1 MRKDNRD
8 RFVEELLDAAL
19 ANYRGEE
26 PRAGL
31 EERTLANLREQ
42 SRAANSL
49 WRKRA
54 SVMAAAFILLMFS
67 AMGYLTSHPVV
78 SDSASVAVSSGDE
91 TRGGVESNPATLQAK
106 AEVIEGPARVA
117 KRMKATGAAKWGIS
131 PRHRDLA
138 LDLSARRASER
149 TENDLRVE
157 EVRIAEVK
165 LDHIVISNNERQE

>member
-1 MRKDNRD
+1 MRKDNQD

-49 WRKRA
+49 WRKRT
-54 SVMAAAFILLMFS
+54 SVMVAAFILLIFS
-67 AMGYLTSHPVV
+67 ALGYLTSHPVV
-78 SDSASVAVSSGDE
+78 SDSASVAVSSGKE
-91 TRGGVESNPATLQAK
+91 TRGGVALNPTALLAK
-106 AEVIEGPARVA
+106 AEVIKGSIHVA
-117 KRMKATGAAKWGIS
+117 KGVKAAGAAKWER
-131 PRHRDLA
+131 RHQDLA

-165 LDHIVISNNERQE
+165 LDDIVISNNERHE

>member
-1 MRKDNRD
+1 MRKDNQD

-54 SVMAAAFILLMFS
+54 SVMVAAFILLMFS
-67 AMGYLTSHPVV
+67 AMGYLTSTSVV
-78 SDSASVAVSSGDE
+78 SDSESVVVSGGDE
-91 TRGGVESNPATLQAK
+91 PRGDGSNSAARLAK
-106 AEVIEGPARVA
+106 AEVIEGPGHVA
-117 KRMKATGAAKWGIS
+117 KRMKTAGITK
-131 PRHRDLA
+131 REARYQDLA

-149 TENDLRVE
+149 AENDLRVE
-157 EVRIAEVK
+157 EVRIAQVK
-165 LDHIVISNNERQE
+165 LDDIVISGNERQE

>member
-1 MRKDNRD
+1 MRKDNLD

-19 ANYRGEE
+19 ANHRGEE

-49 WRKRA
+49 SRKWM
-54 SVMAAAFILLMFS
+54 SVMVAAFILLMFS
-67 AMGYLTSHPVV
+67 AMGYLTSHSAV
-78 SDSASVAVSSGDE
+78 SDSASVIASSKDE
-91 TRGGVESNPATLQAK
+91 PRGGVESNPAALLAK
-106 AEVIEGPARVA
+106 AEVIEGPGHVV
-117 KRMKATGAAKWGIS
+117 KRMKTSGSTKNS
-131 PRHRDLA
+131 SRHHDLA

-149 TENDLRVE
+149 AEDDLRVE

-165 LDHIVISNNERQE
+165 LDDIVISNSERQE

>member
-1 MRKDNRD
+1 MRKDNQD

-49 WRKRA
+49 WRKRT
-54 SVMAAAFILLMFS
+54 SVMVAAFILLMFS

-78 SDSASVAVSSGDE
+78 SDSASVAVSSGNE
-91 TRGGVESNPATLQAK
+91 PRGGLEANPTALLAK
-106 AEVIEGPARVA
+106 AEVIEGPSHVA
-117 KRMKATGAAKWGIS
+117 KRMKTVGAAKWET
-131 PRHRDLA
+131 RHRDLA
-138 LDLSARRASER
+138 LDLGARRASER

-165 LDHIVISNNERQE
+165 LDDIVISNNERQE

>member
-1 MRKDNRD
+1 MRKDNLD

-19 ANYRGEE
+19 TNYRGEE

-49 WRKRA
+49 SRKWA
-54 SVMAAAFILLMFS
+54 SVMVAVFILLMFS
-67 AMGYLTSHPVV
+67 VMGYLTSHPVV

-91 TRGGVESNPATLQAK
+91 PRRDESNPAALQAK
-106 AEVIEGPARVA
+106 AQVIEGPGHVA
-117 KRMKATGAAKWGIS
+117 KRLKAAGAAKWA
-131 PRHRDLA
+131 RHQDLA
-138 LDLSARRASER
+138 LDLGARRASER
-149 TENDLRVE
+149 AENDLRVE

-165 LDHIVISNNERQE
+165 LDDIVISNNERQE

>member
-1 MRKDNRD
+1 MRKDNQD

-19 ANYRGEE
+19 TNYRGEE

-31 EERTLANLREQ
+31 EERTLANLRGQ

-49 WRKRA
+49 LRKRT

-67 AMGYLTSHPVV
+67 AMGYLTSHSVV

-91 TRGGVESNPATLQAK
+91 SRDDESNPAALQAK
-106 AEVIEGPARVA
+106 AEVIEGQGHVA
-117 KRMKATGAAKWGIS
+117 KRMNAAGATKWETS
-131 PRHRDLA
+131 PSRHRDLA
-138 LDLSARRASER
+138 LDLSARRAGVR

-157 EVRIAEVK
+157 DVRIAEVK
-165 LDHIVISNNERQE
+165 LDDIVISNNERQE

>member
-1 MRKDNRD
+1 MRKDNQD

-19 ANYRGEE
+19 ASYRGEE

-42 SRAANSL
+42 SRTANSL

-54 SVMAAAFILLMFS
+54 SAMVAAFILLMFS

-78 SDSASVAVSSGDE
+78 SDSVSVVISSGDE
-91 TRGGVESNPATLQAK
+91 PRGGVELNSTALLAK
-106 AEVIEGPARVA
+106 AEVTEGPGHVA
-117 KRMKATGAAKWGIS
+117 KRMKAVGGAKWDK
-131 PRHRDLA
+131 RHQDLA

-165 LDHIVISNNERQE
+165 LDDIVISNNERHE